1 MVLSKF
7 ITIINFE
14 KNSIKLKNVRKSES
28 DDSVSTEIS
37 FSCFN
42 VSPKPFQ
49 ILLARNVLQAKTKRL
64 TILLNAIANET
75 QNF

>member
-7 ITIINFE
+7 ITIINVE
-14 KNSIKLKNVRKSES
+14 KNSIKLKNVHKSES
-28 DDSVSTEIS
+28 DD
-37 FSCFN
+37 SCFN

-49 ILLARNVLQAKTKRL
+49 ILLAQNVLQAKTKRL